1 MLEINKIKL
10 KQKITIM
17 CDKCIIALLIV
28 IFLPF
33 IILFEGS
40 NRVFR
45 FLADFNQNCSEFITD
60 IGSVIY
66 KKITDLILKIIRG
79 EE

>member
-33 IILFEGS
+33 IVLFEGS
-40 NRVFR
+40 NRVFQ

-60 IGSVIY
+60 IGSLIY
-66 KKITDLILKIIRG
+66 QKITDLIIKIVG

>member
-1 MLEINKIKL
+1 MVENNKKL
-10 KQKITIM
+10 KQGIAII
-17 CDKCIIALLIV
+17 CDKCIIALLV
-28 IFLPF
+28 IISLPF
-33 IILFEGS
+33 ILLFEGLNS
-40 NRVFR
+40 VFQ

-66 KKITDLILKIIRG
+66 QKITDLIIKIIG